1 MLYIVTIIFLYR
13 KKVLRD
19 CIQNNTLMI
28 MTDPFIVDWCE
39 MIFYLSTKK
48 NHIKFFITG
57 CRDTFTSS
65 VGRFAF
71 GGSEVTASSVQDC
84 GNKCLSS
91 AQTCYGY
98 DWDGKCFLHLNRDN
112 LNNLQTGT
120 GVTNYRRQFTCNP
133 TNQPP
138 GGVTQPAPGK
148 TTYNL
153 KCYYI
158 NTYPGRKII

>member
-1 MLYIVTIIFLYR
+1 MHNWTL
-13 KKVLRD
+13 KKVFYCCYYHYFLSYCIFSIQVIPLNISLRD
-19 CIQNNTLMI
+19 LKLGLPLDNFSGIKDNIQ
-28 MTDPFIVDWCE
+28 
-39 MIFYLSTKK
+39 
-48 NHIKFFITG
+48 FFITG
-57 CRDTFTSS
+57 CRDAFTST

-71 GGSEVTASSVQDC
+71 GGSEVSASSVQDC

-91 AQTCYGY
+91 GQTCYGY

-138 GGVTQPAPGK
+138 GE
-148 TTYNL
+148 
-153 KCYYI
+153 
-158 NTYPGRKII
+158 